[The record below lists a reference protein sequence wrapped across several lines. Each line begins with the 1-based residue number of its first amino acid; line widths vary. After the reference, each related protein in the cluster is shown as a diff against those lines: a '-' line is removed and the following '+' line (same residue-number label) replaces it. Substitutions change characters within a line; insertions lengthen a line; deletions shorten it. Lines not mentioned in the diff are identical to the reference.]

1 VTSSGIILEYDH
13 HTAGRLRQTRA
24 PGQFERTPNE
34 LRMGAPSLNEHG
46 DEILREIGY
55 SDAEIER
62 LRHDGALG
70 HKPELANATAA

>member
-1 VTSSGIILEYDH
+1 
-13 HTAGRLRQTRA
+13 
-24 PGQFERTPNE
+24 
-34 LRMGAPSLNEHG
+34 MGAPSLNEHG

-70 HKPELANATAA
+70 RKPELANATAARARDPATRKK